1 MSLTCRLWADLF
13 CPQLFAELLRAQDAR
28 PSMEDISSE
37 AQREASLAPTDIT
50 DIVMEDVDNGA
61 GFGPGDYG
69 PSDGPSQPQP

>member
-13 CPQLFAELLRAQDAR
+13 CPQLFEELLRAQDAR

-37 AQREASLAPTDIT
+37 ARREASLAPTDIT